1 MYFPLGQMAMVNL
14 LIISSMENTPGK
26 IWVNAT
32 PFAFPGEDGPSQG
45 AGAPGAGRSGQ
56 CVTSA
61 DCASRVPYCS
71 KLGFCH
77 GGRLPFDEEQ
87 LEIEDGVFAS
97 PPQDQPQ
104 GYINNNPR
112 KNSPIFQNEQRQP
125 KKQKQQQ
132 RNKATNSNGRR
143 SSSNNSNSNN
153 NNKGSSSRRNN
164 NNSRNDNSSR
174 GSSLGRGRQGTTNQE
189 RRRNNNNTGRKSSK
203 AGSVRARLQQQTKS
217 NGNAQGAGCP
227 GNRLAAC
234 EGACSQLEG
243 ISAKAY
249 RLCNQECRERCQ

>member
-1 MYFPLGQMAMVNL
+1 
-14 LIISSMENTPGK
+14 MENTPGK

-143 SSSNNSNSNN
+143 SSSNNNNSNSNN

-164 NNSRNDNSSR
+164 NNSRNDNSSSS
-174 GSSLGRGRQGTTNQE
+174 SSLGRGRQGTTNQE